1 LKYEHLQTIEEHR
14 DLVNENQKL
23 SEEAAYAK
31 ELASS
36 AAVELKNLAE
46 EVTKLSVE
54 NAKQAKELLVARE
67 MAHSRVNGRKGR
79 ITSRGRDEVG
89 TWSLDLEDMKM
100 ELQARRQ
107 REASLEAALAEK
119 EHLEEEYKRKFDE
132 AKKKELSLENDLAG
146 MWVLVAKSKRGAS
159 GISDLNVDDRSV
171 NLADIT
177 NGTKENKGDKNFAL
191 VEKQVSDD
199 TMKSL
204 TAEEQTSPEFEPLL
218 VRLKVYTF
226 FGWCYSSIW
235 KFCIPVTLEQLQLI
249 SHFRPPTLSCRS
261 SIQIST
267 PIHPCTP
274 IDHLNLP

>member
-1 LKYEHLQTIEEHR
+1 
-14 DLVNENQKL
+14 LVNQNRKL

-46 EVTKLSVE
+46 EVTKLSLQ
-54 NAKQAKELLVARE
+54 NAKKAKELLIAQE

-107 REASLEAALAEK
+107 REAALEAALAEK
-119 EHLEEEYKRKFDE
+119 ELLEEEYKRKFDE

-146 MWVLVAKSKRGAS
+146 MWVLVAKLKRGVL
-159 GISDLNVDDRSV
+159 GISDLNVDVRSV

-177 NGTKENKGDKNFAL
+177 NDTKENKGDKKFTL
-191 VEKQVSDD
+191 VEKQVSND
-199 TMKSL
+199 TIKSL
-204 TAEEQTSPEFEPLL
+204 TTEEHRSPEFEPLL
-218 VRLKVYTF
+218 VRLKVYIF
-226 FGWCYSSIW
+226 FC
-235 KFCIPVTLEQLQLI
+235 
-249 SHFRPPTLSCRS
+249 
-261 SIQIST
+261 
-267 PIHPCTP
+267 
-274 IDHLNLP
+274 